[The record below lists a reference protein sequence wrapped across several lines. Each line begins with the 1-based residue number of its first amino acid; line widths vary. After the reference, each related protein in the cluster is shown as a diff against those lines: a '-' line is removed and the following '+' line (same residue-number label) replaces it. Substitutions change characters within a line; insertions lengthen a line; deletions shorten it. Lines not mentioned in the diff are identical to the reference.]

1 MKPLPLRSTL
11 ALTAILSTATV
22 SGAGFYLSEIG
33 TPGSLGTAGV
43 ANIVNDQGAD
53 AAWTNP
59 AGMTGV
65 DDDAIMMGASIIAA
79 NIRFDSSS
87 KTTASGGDGG
97 NAGEV
102 VAAPGLFTT
111 KKISDEFWLGFG
123 IAGMTGGGMN
133 YDNDWAGRY
142 GATDVELMGIGFS
155 PSAAYKISDKLSIGA
170 GVSIAYTQF
179 SQTMAINKDALMP
192 GASDGRVKF
201 DELDDWGYQPYA
213 GIQFQ
218 LTEQLLLGV
227 VYRAQMDVDLEGD
240 IEFRNMPAA
249 TADDMKLSWDNPQT
263 IEAALR
269 YDIDEHWMVAVNGGW
284 QEWSAFSDNHI
295 DVDGPAA
302 NPATLDRDWQD
313 TWHAGIAVAYIVE
326 NSRYTAGFSYESSP
340 VEDDKRTVDLPMDEQ
355 FKFSAGYSWDGD
367 KQWSYAIGATLYYL
381 GEGKIEEQ
389 NTQGVI
395 VDGKY
400 DTNYMIIAGMT
411 ARYRF

>member
-1 MKPLPLRSTL
+1 MKQLPLRSAL
-11 ALTAILSTATV
+11 ALTAICSTASL
-22 SGAGFYLSEIG
+22 SGAGFYLSEVG

-43 ANIVNDQGAD
+43 GNVVNNFAAD
-53 AAWTNP
+53 SAWTNP

-65 DDDAIMMGASIIAA
+65 HEDQIMMGASVIAA
-79 NIRFDSSS
+79 NIRFDASS
-87 KTTASGGDGG
+87 KTTADGGDGG

-102 VAAPGLFTT
+102 VAAPGLFGT
-111 KKISDEFWLGFG
+111 KKITDELWVGMG
-123 IAGMTGGGMN
+123 IAGTSGGGMN

-170 GVSIAYTQF
+170 GVSIIYTQF
-179 SQTMAINKDALMP
+179 SETIAINKPMD
-192 GASDGRVKF
+192 SDGRVKF
-201 DELDDWGYQPYA
+201 DELDDWGYQPFA

-227 VYRAQMDVDLEGD
+227 VYRAEMDVDLEGD
-240 IEFRNMPAA
+240 IKFRNMPAA
-249 TADDMKLSWDNPQT
+249 TANDMKLSWDNPQT

-284 QEWSAFSDNHI
+284 QDWSIFSKNQI

-302 NPATLDRDWQD
+302 DPATLDRNWQD
-313 TWHAGIAVAYIVE
+313 TWHAGIAAAYTVD
-326 NSRYTAGFSYESSP
+326 NSRYSVGFSYESSP
-340 VEDDKRTVDLPMDEQ
+340 VEDEDRTVDLPMDEQ
-355 FKFSAGYSWDGD
+355 FKFSASYAWDGH
-367 KQWSYAIGATLYYL
+367 KQWSYAVGATLYYL
-381 GEGKIEEQ
+381 GDGKIEEQ

-395 VDGKY
+395 VDGEY